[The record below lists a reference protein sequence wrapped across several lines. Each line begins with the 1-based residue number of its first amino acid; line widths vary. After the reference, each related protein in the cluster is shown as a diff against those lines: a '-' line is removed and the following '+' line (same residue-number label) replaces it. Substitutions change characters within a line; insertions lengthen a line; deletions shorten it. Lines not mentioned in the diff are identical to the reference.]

1 MSYLILVDRF
11 NLLKSNGSSQLE
23 QEASPL
29 VEIDFQPSLVS
40 RSTLSIK
47 ALKVTQILQTTP
59 ILIYNMS
66 KHPFAPI

>member
-1 MSYLILVDRF
+1 MSYLILVARF

-47 ALKVTQILQTTP
+47 SLESYTNIANNSNFILQ
-59 ILIYNMS
+59 
-66 KHPFAPI
+66 HV